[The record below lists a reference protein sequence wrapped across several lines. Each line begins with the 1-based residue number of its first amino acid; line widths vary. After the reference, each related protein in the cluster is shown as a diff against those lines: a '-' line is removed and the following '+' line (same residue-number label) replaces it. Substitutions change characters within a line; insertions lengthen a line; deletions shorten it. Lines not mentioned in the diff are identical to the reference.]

1 MLRKFNRNKIN
12 CKIFFLSSLLAFCFV
27 LITLFS
33 LSYAQKLKY
42 PVAKTDN
49 VVDDY
54 FGTKVADPYR
64 WLENPD
70 SPETQAWVE
79 AENKLTYDFL
89 NSIPQREKIRAKLT
103 RLWNYPKYSVPI
115 KKGER
120 YFYTK
125 NDGLQN
131 QSVYYMQESLNSKPI
146 MVIDPNKLSPDG
158 TIALTIPAFSMD
170 GKLLAYGISK
180 SGSDWQEVRIL
191 NIETG
196 KEYPEVIKWLKFS
209 NVAWKH
215 DNQGFY
221 YNRYP
226 EPGSVPEENQ
236 YNYNRVYY
244 HKLGTPQSED
254 QLVYERPDAKE
265 LDFTPFI
272 TEDGKYLVLIVE
284 YGTDPKNRIYYREV
298 ESNGPFIKLLDKAD
312 ANYTFISNLDTL
324 FYFRTD
330 LEAPNDRVIQININ
344 NPSPENWKEIV
355 PQRKEVLS
363 FADMVNNQ
371 LVLVYMQDA
380 KHKMMFCNLEGVFL
394 KEIQLPDIGSINDI
408 SARQKDKEMFFE
420 FTSFLYPPTIF
431 RYDFA
436 TERLSPF
443 HEVKMNF
450 VLSGYETRQVFY
462 SSKDGTKVPMFVVHK
477 KGLKLDG
484 DNPTLLYGYG
494 GFNGGITPY
503 FSISRLVWLENGG
516 VFAVA
521 NIRGGDEY
529 GEAWHQAGM
538 LDKKQNVFDD
548 FISAG
553 EWLIQNRYTSPEKLA
568 IIGGS
573 NGGLLVAACMVQ
585 RPELFGAVICQV
597 PVIDMLRYHKFTVGR
612 YWIPEYGNAET
623 NPDQFKFLYAY
634 SPLNNVKKGVIYPP
648 ILITTADTDDRVAP
662 LHAKKF
668 AAALQSATA
677 GDNPVLLRVET
688 KAGHGGGKPTSKI
701 IDESSDIYAFL
712 FKIFG
717 MGILESK

>member
-1 MLRKFNRNKIN
+1 MLRKFNSKKIN
-12 CKIFFLSSLLAFCFV
+12 CKIFFLSSLLAFCLI

-33 LSYAQKLKY
+33 FSYAQKFKY

-70 SPETQAWVE
+70 SPETQTWVE

-89 NSIPQREKIRAKLT
+89 NAIPQREKIKAKLT
-103 RLWNYPKYSVPI
+103 KLWNYPKYSMPI
-115 KKGER
+115 KKGGR
-120 YFYTK
+120 YFYSK

-131 QSVYYMQESLNSKPI
+131 QSVYYMQESLDSKPI
-146 MVIDPNKLSPDG
+146 MVIDPNKLSLDG
-158 TIALTIPAFSMD
+158 TIALTIPGFSMD

-209 NVAWKH
+209 NVAWKNN
-215 DNQGFY
+215 NQGFY

-226 EPGSVPEENQ
+226 EPGSVPEEDQ
-236 YNYNRVYY
+236 YNYNKVYY
-244 HKLGTPQSED
+244 HKLSTPQSED
-254 QLVYERPDAKE
+254 LLIYEQPEAKE

-272 TEDGKYLVLIVE
+272 TEDEKYLVLIVD

-312 ANYTFISNLDTL
+312 ASYTFISNLDTL

-330 LEAPNDRVIQININ
+330 LDASNGRAIQININ
-344 NPSPENWKEIV
+344 NPSPEDWKEIV
-355 PQRKEVLS
+355 SQKKEVLS
-363 FADMVNNQ
+363 FADMVNHQ

-380 KHKMMFCNLEGVFL
+380 KHKMMLHNLNGVFL
-394 KEIQLPDIGSINDI
+394 KEIKLPDLGSIGGI
-408 SARQKDKEMFFE
+408 SARQKDKETFFE
-420 FTSFLYPPTIF
+420 FTSFLYPLTVF
-431 RYDFA
+431 RYDFL
-436 TERLSPF
+436 TEKLSPF
-443 HEVKMNF
+443 FESKIDF
-450 VLSGYETRQVFY
+450 DLSGYETKQIFY
-462 SSKDGTKVPMFVVHK
+462 SSKDGTKVPMFIVHK

-484 DNPTLLYGYG
+484 NNPTLLYGYG

-503 FSISRLVWLENGG
+503 FSISRLIWLENGG

-521 NIRGGDEY
+521 NLRGGDEY
-529 GEAWHQAGM
+529 GEEWHQAGM

-548 FISAG
+548 FISAA
-553 EWLIQNRYTSPEKLA
+553 EWLIQNKYTNSKKLA
-568 IIGGS
+568 ISGGS

-612 YWIPEYGNAET
+612 YWIPEYGNAEA

-634 SPLNNVKKGVIYPP
+634 SPLHNVKKGVVYPP

-668 AAALQSATA
+668 AAALQSAIT

-688 KAGHGGGKPTSKI
+688 KAGHGGGKPTSKVI
-701 IDESSDIYAFL
+701 EESSDIYAFL

-717 MGILESK
+717 VGILESK

>member
-1 MLRKFNRNKIN
+1 MLKNFNRRIIN
-12 CKIFFLSSLLAFCFV
+12 IKVCFLYSLLAFC
-27 LITLFS
+27 LIPIILFS
-33 LSYAQKLKY
+33 LSYARKFKY
-42 PVAKTDN
+42 PVARMDN
-49 VVDDY
+49 VVEDY

-89 NSIPQREKIRAKLT
+89 NAIPQREKIKAKLT
-103 RLWNYPKYSVPI
+103 KLWNYPKYSVPM

-120 YFYTK
+120 YFYSR

-158 TIALTIPAFSMD
+158 TIALTIPGFSMD

-209 NVAWKH
+209 NVAWKNN
-215 DNQGFY
+215 NQGFY

-226 EPGSVPEENQ
+226 ESGSVPEEDQ

-254 QLVYERPDAKE
+254 PLVYERPDAKE

-330 LEAPNDRVIQININ
+330 LDAPNGRVIQINIK
-344 NPSPENWKEIV
+344 NPSPQNWKEIL
-355 PQRKEVLS
+355 PQKEEVIAS
-363 FADMVNNQ
+363 VTMVNNQ
-371 LVLVYMQDA
+371 LVVVFSKDA
-380 KHKMMFCNLEGVFL
+380 HHQLKLYALDGAFI
-394 KEIQLPDIGSINDI
+394 KEIELPDIGSLTPPSGKREDTEI
-408 SARQKDKEMFFE
+408 FFG
-420 FTSFLYPPTIF
+420 FTSFLYPEGIF
-431 RYDFA
+431 RYDFVNEKVTTFYEA
-436 TERLSPF
+436 KIDF
-443 HEVKMNF
+443 A
-450 VLSGYETRQVFY
+450 LSGYETRQVFY
-462 SSKDGTKVPMFVVHK
+462 ISKDGTRVPMFIVHK
-477 KGLKLDG
+477 KGLKFDYQ
-484 DNPTLLYGYG
+484 NPVLLYGYG

-538 LDKKQNVFDD
+538 LDRKQNVFDD

-612 YWIPEYGNAET
+612 YWIPEYGNAEA
-623 NPDQFKFLYAY
+623 NSDQFKFLYAY

-688 KAGHGGGKPTSKI
+688 KAGHGGGKPTSKVI
-701 IDESSDIYAFL
+701 EESSDIYAFL
-712 FKIFG
+712 FKILGIG
-717 MGILESK
+717 MLESQ

>member
-1 MLRKFNRNKIN
+1 MQRKFSRRITNIKIY
-12 CKIFFLSSLLAFCFV
+12 FLSSLLAFC
-27 LITLFS
+27 LIPIILFGITN
-33 LSYAQKLKY
+33 AQKFKY
-42 PVAKTDN
+42 PPARMDN
-49 VVDDY
+49 VVETY

-79 AENKLTYDFL
+79 AENKLTFDYL
-89 NSIPQREKIRAKLT
+89 NAIPAREKIKARLT
-103 RLWNYPKYSVPI
+103 KLWNYPKYTLPR
-115 KKGER
+115 KRAER
-120 YFYTK
+120 YFYSK

-131 QSVYYMQESLNSKPI
+131 QSVFYMQETLTSKPKE
-146 MVIDPNKLSPDG
+146 VIDPNKLSPDG

-170 GKLLAYGISK
+170 GKLLAYGLSR

-191 NIETG
+191 NIDTG

-209 NVAWKH
+209 NVAWKY
-215 DNQGFY
+215 DNQGFF
-221 YNRYP
+221 YNRYL
-226 EPGSVPEENQ
+226 EPGSVPEEDQ

-254 QLVYERPDAKE
+254 LLIYEQPEAKE

-284 YGTDPKNRIYYREV
+284 LGTDPKNRIYYREV
-298 ESNGPFIKLLDKAD
+298 ESNRPFIKLLDKAD

-330 LEAPNDRVIQININ
+330 LDAPHCRIVQINIK
-344 NPSPENWKEIV
+344 NPSSQNWKEIL
-355 PQRKEVLS
+355 PQKEEVIAS
-363 FADMVNNQ
+363 VTMVNNQ
-371 LVLVYMQDA
+371 LVVVFSKDA
-380 KHKMMFCNLEGVFL
+380 HHQLKLYALDGAFI
-394 KEIQLPDIGSINDI
+394 KEIELPDIGSLTPPSGN
-408 SARQKDKEMFFE
+408 RKDTEMFFG
-420 FTSFLYPPTIF
+420 FTSFLYPEAIF
-431 RYDFA
+431 RYDFVNEKLTTFYEA
-436 TERLSPF
+436 KIDF
-443 HEVKMNF
+443 A
-450 VLSGYETRQVFY
+450 LSGYETRQVFY
-462 SSKDGTKVPMFVVHK
+462 SSKDGTRVPMFVVHK

-484 DNPTLLYGYG
+484 NNPTLLYGYG
-494 GFNGGITPY
+494 GFNSSITPY

-548 FISAG
+548 FIAAA
-553 EWLIQNRYTSPEKLA
+553 EWLIQNKYTSSKKLA
-568 IIGGS
+568 ISGGS

-585 RPELFGAVICQV
+585 RQELFGTVICQV

-612 YWIPEYGNAET
+612 YWIPEYGNAEA
-623 NPDQFKFLYAY
+623 NPDHFEFLYAY
-634 SPLNNVKKGVIYPP
+634 SPLHNVKKGVVYPP
-648 ILITTADTDDRVAP
+648 ILITSADTDDRVVPA
-662 LHAKKF
+662 HAKKF
-668 AAALQSATA
+668 AATLQSLTA
-677 GDNPVLLRVET
+677 GENPILLRVET
-688 KAGHGGGKPTSKI
+688 KAGHGGGKPTSKVI
-701 IDESSDIYAFL
+701 EESSDIYAFL